1 MLEIAGQ
8 VTLKNRRI
16 QDILITV
23 NNCLMNRA
31 LESIKKLISLRKS
44 KYDLRGDNV
53 LLIPKVN
60 TTKKDLKSWR
70 YFAPRQWNNLDN
82 SIRSQAGTTD
92 FVRTIRNETFGNS
105 I

>member
-1 MLEIAGQ
+1 
-8 VTLKNRRI
+8 
-16 QDILITV
+16 
-23 NNCLMNRA
+23 MNRA
-31 LESIKKLISLRKS
+31 PKSIKKLIPLHKS

-60 TTKKDLKSWR
+60 TTKKGLKSWR
-70 YFAPRQWNNLDN
+70 YFAPWQWNNLDN

-92 FVRTIRNETFGNS
+92 FVRTIRNETFEHS